1 MSKGITHLNY
11 DRVITEI
18 TKFISK
24 QVRMRNKNGVV
35 IGLSGGLDSS
45 VCAALASRALEKNKV
60 IGLIMP
66 EKGITPKK
74 DTDNARLL
82 AKKLKIRYEE
92 ISIER
97 AKKVLLR
104 ELPKDKL
111 SGGNLSARLRMALL
125 YYFAGIN
132 NLLVLGTAD
141 KSEMM
146 IGYFTKF
153 GDAGADILPMGDLYK
168 SQVRLLAKK
177 LRLLDQIVLQPS
189 SPRFWKGHVAEEE
202 IGLSYDEIDSILQY
216 HQNGNLVACKLDK
229 KKINLVTDMIRKS
242 QHKREE
248 IPICK
253 L

>member
-11 DRVITEI
+11 DRVIAEI
-18 TKFISK
+18 TKFISR
-24 QVRMRNKNGVV
+24 QVRTRNKNGVV

-45 VCAALASRALEKNKV
+45 VCAALASRALEKNKI

-92 ISIER
+92 ISIEQG
-97 AKKVLLR
+97 KKVLLR
-104 ELPKDKL
+104 NLPKDKL

-153 GDAGADILPMGDLYK
+153 GDAGADILPMGDL
-168 SQVRLLAKK
+168 
-177 LRLLDQIVLQPS
+177 RLLDQIVLQPS

-216 HQNGNLVACKLDK
+216 HQNGNMVACKLDQ